1 MENVV
6 NFWSFFWLLVWGF
19 VFISYLM
26 VLFQVVV
33 DVFRDRSLSGAA
45 RAFWVVALIIVPFL
59 TTVVYLITRGADMN
73 KRQLADAAQSRAA
86 ADDYIRSVAGSTD
99 PAEQIARAKGLLDSG
114 AISADEFNA
123 LKAKAL
129 A

>member
-1 MENVV
+1 MEKVA

>member
-1 MENVV
+1 MEKVV

>member
-1 MENVV
+1 M

-86 ADDYIRSVAGSTD
+86 ADDYIRSVAGATD

>member
-59 TTVVYLITRGADMN
+59 TTVVYLITRAADMN
-73 KRQLADAAQSRAA
+73 KRQLADAEQSRAA
-86 ADDYIRSVAGSTD
+86 ADDYIRSVAGATD

-114 AISADEFNA
+114 AISADEFYA

>member
-86 ADDYIRSVAGSTD
+86 ADDYIRSVAGATD

>member
-1 MENVV
+1 M
-6 NFWSFFWLLVWGF
+6 
-19 VFISYLM
+19 
-26 VLFQVVV
+26 
-33 DVFRDRSLSGAA
+33 
-45 RAFWVVALIIVPFL
+45 ALIIVPFL

-86 ADDYIRSVAGSTD
+86 ADDYIRSVAGATD

>member
-1 MENVV
+1 MEKVA

-73 KRQLADAAQSRAA
+73 KRQLADAEQSRAA

-114 AISADEFNA
+114 AISADEFYA

>member
-1 MENVV
+1 MEKVV

-86 ADDYIRSVAGSTD
+86 ADDYIRSVAGATD

>member
-1 MENVV
+1 M

-45 RAFWVVALIIVPFL
+45 AP
-59 TTVVYLITRGADMN
+59 
-73 KRQLADAAQSRAA
+73 S
-86 ADDYIRSVAGSTD
+86 
-99 PAEQIARAKGLLDSG
+99 GLWP
-114 AISADEFNA
+114 
-123 LKAKAL
+123 
-129 A
+129 

>member
-1 MENVV
+1 M

>member
-1 MENVV
+1 MEKVA

-86 ADDYIRSVAGSTD
+86 ADDYIRSVAGATD